1 MHISTATQRM
11 HIRSSLSLLLT
22 FRDCNGEAI
31 PVPVHDFS
39 LKFYT
44 AVGASV
50 TAGRRDG
57 QLFGCHVEADGLVLH
72 VAAQH
77 HNLSP
82 GPLRCDITAHI
93 PDDCFPGGSRTV
105 ADSVVLP
112 VTLTASDAGCSTLA
126 SATIPLPMAVDAKTR
141 AELTALQSE
150 VRSGMYLLDT
160 QNRFVEMLESGEISF
175 EEGCRLL
182 DPALLPEVGK
192 ELSVEP
198 LIESCADPNEEWISV
213 LCLKWLK
220 AGESSYLYFCRFDIS
235 EEGPEPDF
243 TDASE
248 IVDPATV
255 PDLRYFAYSEAG
267 RVIAKGTG
275 STLVDGCIADSV
287 DGNTFVAFSFTL
299 RSDNYCIPQLL
310 DHPRLQ
316 TASQAI
322 DGIKRQLATDNAP
335 LILDFAISGT
345 GYRQRGISVEMP
357 ENWSQIVVVAND
369 SGWLTLRGNNGQLG
383 QARFT
388 ANSINTLSRS
398 SFESTYGVNRIE
410 LILGSYGSQV
420 LHSNPLVMV
429 LEDNPGEWLY
439 TALLRLYNLTMAR
452 CTGIQSAVT
461 ACNDSLTSISTRL
474 AALEAAANPTA
485 QTADVEAEQPSAAD
499 TTKAEQ
505 PRDMEQ

>member
-1 MHISTATQRM
+1 MHF
-11 HIRSSLSLLLT
+11 RSSLSLLLT
-22 FRDCNGEAI
+22 FRDCKGEVI
-31 PVPVHDFS
+31 PVPAHDFS

-50 TAGRRDG
+50 TAERRDG

-72 VAAQH
+72 VVAQH

-82 GPLRCDITAHI
+82 GPLRCDITAHV
-93 PDDCFPGGSRTV
+93 PDDCFPSGSRTV

-112 VTLTASDAGCSTLA
+112 VTLTASDAGCSPLA

-150 VRSGMYLLDT
+150 VHSGMYLLDT
-160 QNRFVEMLESGEISF
+160 RNRFMEMIESGEISMEDGF
-175 EEGCRLL
+175 RLL
-182 DPALLPEVGK
+182 DPELLPDVGK
-192 ELSVEP
+192 ELP
-198 LIESCADPNEEWISV
+198 DGDLIEASADPNEDAEWISV
-213 LCLKWLK
+213 LLVKWLK
-220 AGESSYLYFCRFDIS
+220 SGESLYSYFCRFDIS
-235 EEGPEPDF
+235 GEGPEPDI

-255 PDLRYFAYSEAG
+255 PDLRYLVYGEDG

-287 DGNTFVAFSFTL
+287 DGNAFVAISYTM
-299 RSDNYCIPQLL
+299 RSDDYCIPQLL

-322 DGIKRQLATDNAP
+322 DGIKQQLATDNGP

-345 GYRQRGISVEMP
+345 GYQQRNISVEMP

-369 SGWLTLRGNNGQLG
+369 NGWLTLIGYNAQRG
-383 QARFT
+383 QAQFT

-398 SFESTYGVNRIE
+398 SFGSTYGVNRIE
-410 LILGSYGSQV
+410 LILGNYSSKV

-439 TALLRLYNLTMAR
+439 TALLRLYNIAMAR

-485 QTADVEAEQPSAAD
+485 QSADTEAEQPSEEAPAPSQVA
-499 TTKAEQ
+499 T
-505 PRDMEQ
+505 